1 MDNFICSLHLL
12 SPSFSTL
19 NSFGQDWWLSKKHTL
34 LLNKQKNTRQSNNVL
49 LLLNL
54 ICKINLFKLFIA
66 FDNKMKGL
74 NVLKIIYVIGGYFYH
89 TLLLISYFDL
99 CLKQPIKHHLSYLI

>member
-49 LLLNL
+49 LLLLNL
-54 ICKINLFKLFIA
+54 ICKINLFKLFIV

-74 NVLKIIYVIGGYFYH
+74 NVLKKIYVIGGYFYH
-89 TLLLISYFDL
+89 TLLLSYFDL